1 MISEENCILIV
12 PTLNPGIHLWREW
25 IERYENQTFKPKVYI
40 IDSGSNDGSFEL
52 SKEIGFYC
60 HKIEKNKFDHG
71 GTRNLGVTLSLI
83 KNEKLQFAIFLT
95 QDALLTNIDSLEKLI
110 YPMNEGY
117 AASYGRQL
125 PHKKA
130 NYFAIFSRN
139 TNYPKENRILEK
151 KTISEF
157 GIRAVYM
164 SNSFSVYSLEKFL
177 LHGKF
182 PENIIFG
189 EDMYLAS
196 KLIMNG
202 ERNYYNSD
210 ACVYHSHNYSAFQEF
225 QRYFDIGVFHRKY
238 PFIKNHIGGIKGEGF
253 KYAKNEILFLIE
265 HKKILTIKS
274 MYFSFLKILAVS
286 LGKYY
291 NFVPN
296 FFRKKISMNTNY

>member
-139 TNYPKENRILEK
+139 TNYRKENRILEK
-151 KTISEF
+151 KTIS
-157 GIRAVYM
+157 
-164 SNSFSVYSLEKFL
+164 
-177 LHGKF
+177 
-182 PENIIFG
+182 
-189 EDMYLAS
+189 
-196 KLIMNG
+196 
-202 ERNYYNSD
+202 
-210 ACVYHSHNYSAFQEF
+210 
-225 QRYFDIGVFHRKY
+225 
-238 PFIKNHIGGIKGEGF
+238 
-253 KYAKNEILFLIE
+253 
-265 HKKILTIKS
+265 
-274 MYFSFLKILAVS
+274 
-286 LGKYY
+286 
-291 NFVPN
+291 
-296 FFRKKISMNTNY
+296 